1 MTDGRRLGR
10 IFGRY
15 TEDKLEEYF
24 YQKNFSQNANLIL
37 FLSLIFVVKIFSQD
51 IQNQIPMS
59 IFFAICEFFRKSL
72 SRENWPSLPFVHA
85 EEK

>member
-59 IFFAICEFFRKSL
+59 IFFR
-72 SRENWPSLPFVHA
+72 NM
-85 EEK
+85 